1 VRFFGS
7 KGQKHA
13 ADASSTEADLTRRNA
28 SIDRRVMSD
37 RNAAARRAAPG
48 RALPGGRAEL
58 VKKSYKT
65 FFILS

>member
-1 VRFFGS
+1 MT
-7 KGQKHA
+7 Q
-13 ADASSTEADLTRRNA
+13 RNA

-37 RNAAARRAAPG
+37 RNAAARWAAPG
-48 RALPGGRAEL
+48 RALPGGRAEF

>member
-7 KGQKHA
+7 KGQKRA
-13 ADASSTEADLTRRNA
+13 ADTLSTEADLTRRNT

-37 RNAAARRAAPG
+37 RNAAAGPGTSG